1 MKKVSAFSKFIKSEE
16 KAGYIYND
24 NEVLKI
30 DAKKQATSLAIP
42 CEDLPPSLIGQ
53 LYGLPPI
60 KRDLWRS
67 LPEPVRDLLEKQ
79 YGYMKYDVQS
89 DSICISES

>member
-1 MKKVSAFSKFIKSEE
+1 MKKTSAISKFIKSEE
-16 KAGYIYND
+16 KAGHIYED
-24 NEVLKI
+24 YEVLEI
-30 DAKKQATSLAIP
+30 DA
-42 CEDLPPSLIGQ
+42 LPPSLRGT
-53 LYGLPPI
+53 LYDLPPI

-89 DSICISES
+89 DSICISKS